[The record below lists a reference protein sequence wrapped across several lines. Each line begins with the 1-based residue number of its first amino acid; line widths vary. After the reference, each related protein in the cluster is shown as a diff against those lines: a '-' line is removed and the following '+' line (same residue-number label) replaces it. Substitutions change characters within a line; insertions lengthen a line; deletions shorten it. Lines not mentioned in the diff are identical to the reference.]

1 MKPKELLAKLEK
13 EMLKAPAD
21 TKEIH
26 TAVYTGAK
34 MMRETYLEDGR
45 RRAARLKK
53 KDPEYYT
60 KWREQNREEYNE
72 YQRQYKRIK
81 RELDKGGLMK

>member
-26 TAVYTGAK
+26 TAVYAGAK
-34 MMRETYLEDGR
+34 MMREAYLEDNRQRMAKHKATHPGYH
-45 RRAARLKK
+45 A
-53 KDPEYYT
+53 
-60 KWREQNREEYNE
+60 KWRAENREEYNE
-72 YQRQYKRIK
+72 YQRQYKREK
-81 RELDKGGLMK
+81 RKLDKEVHME

>member
-1 MKPKELLAKLEK
+1 MKPKELLTELEK
-13 EMLKAPAD
+13 KKGD
-21 TKEIH
+21 DYSNG
-26 TAVYTGAK
+26 VYDGAK
-34 MMRETYLEDGR
+34 MMREAYLEDGR
-45 RRAARLKK
+45 RRTAKLKK

>member
-1 MKPKELLAKLEK
+1 MKPKELLTELEK
-13 EMLKAPAD
+13 KKGD
-21 TKEIH
+21 
-26 TAVYTGAK
+26 VYNNGVYDGAK
-34 MMRETYLEDGR
+34 MMREAYLEDGR
-45 RRAARLKK
+45 RRAAKLKK
-53 KDPEYYT
+53 KDPEYYS